1 LFFHADAIIP
11 TGGDAGHYYAIAQNL
26 AEYNSYSD
34 LPISS
39 AAAGINHAI
48 PVSAT
53 ATATWRPPL
62 WPFVLSIWM
71 QITSNPQTQM
81 LLKLVFEGLLIG
93 FVFLMLQT
101 FDLGVVATGI
111 FLCLLAVEPHYLK
124 YSLTFLSENLTAF
137 LLLVFS
143 SSFMYSVMT
152 NSRKT
157 IWCCAIF
164 GGLAVMS
171 HPVVFPFVLMVF
183 SIAIIRLFRSRRASL
198 ALVSSTVFA
207 MVVLVWP
214 LRNQFV
220 FGQGLFMTTSQGA
233 VFSKAWNEDV
243 LIKHNNTQGDL
254 LDEGLNVSRY
264 NDLLLKFGTDPI
276 LNSQIMQQ
284 ATYRFI
290 GESDM
295 FVLFKMALWKW
306 YCGINP
312 VPQTNKPGLIESAGT
327 AFRVF
332 YLLGLLLG
340 IYSLVTNTFEPNSL
354 PYWSAWVLIL
364 VFTAISITSIM
375 LYTGIRFN
383 SVYAPVNLAMTFL
396 VILGFLKLSFE
407 KKSTTVQ
414 VAT

>member
-1 LFFHADAIIP
+1 M
-11 TGGDAGHYYAIAQNL
+11 
-26 AEYNSYSD
+26 E
-34 LPISS
+34 
-39 AAAGINHAI
+39 
-48 PVSAT
+48 
-53 ATATWRPPL
+53 
-62 WPFVLSIWM
+62 
-71 QITSNPQTQM
+71 ITSNPQLQM

-93 FVFLMLQT
+93 FVFLLLQT
-101 FDLGVVATGI
+101 IDLGVVATGI

-183 SIAIIRLFRSRRASL
+183 SIAIIRLFRNRRASL

-290 GESDM
+290 GESDL
-295 FVLFKMALWKW
+295 FVLFKMAIWKW

-340 IYSLVTNTFEPNSL
+340 VYSLATNKFESNSL
-354 PYWSAWVLIL
+354 PYWSAWVLTL
-364 VFTAISITSIM
+364 DFSAISITSIM

-396 VILGFLKLSFE
+396 VVLGFLKLSFE
-407 KKSTTVQ
+407 KKLTTVQ